1 MKKEERIVELIRS
14 LKNDSFTGSV
24 RISYDQGGIQRVEKN
39 EEILKK
45 VKL

>member
-14 LKNDSFTGSV
+14 LKNDSFTGFV